1 MGRRKTPGCRVA
13 VLRAK
18 DAVHLARAPGK
29 RYSDHVHARSP
40 LPSSLRSPVTD
51 AERLHLRERPTGLAI
66 IRQRWQALGFLH
78 WAVEPESLA
87 SRIPP
92 GLELDTWEGRAYVG
106 IVPFTIRGTRT
117 LFLPHLPGVTSF
129 HELNLRTYVHRQG
142 RDPGVL
148 FFSLDAASRAA
159 VWAARASFKLPY
171 HAAEIA
177 MSRSGDGVTFTSRRR
192 GPGPRAFFSCRYW
205 PTAAAGPAAPGTLE
219 FFLAERYLLYS
230 WDGCTLRRGRVWHT
244 PYPLATAR
252 AEDLTEEL
260 SAAAQLTLPAYDE
273 PLVHYASEVDAHIY
287 APSVVALASLP
298 AAEVP
303 GATR

>member
-1 MGRRKTPGCRVA
+1 VTDDER
-13 VLRAK
+13 LRA
-18 DAVHLARAPGK
+18 RQ
-29 RYSDHVHARSP
+29 
-40 LPSSLRSPVTD
+40 
-51 AERLHLRERPTGLAI
+51 RPTAITI

-78 WAVEPESLA
+78 WAVDPATLA

-92 GLELDTWEGRAYVG
+92 GLELDTWDGQAYVG
-106 IVPFTIRGTRT
+106 IVPFTIRGSRT
-117 LFLPHLPGVTSF
+117 FFLPHLPGVTSF

-148 FFSLDAASRAA
+148 FFSLDAASRTA

-171 HAAEIA
+171 HAADISME
-177 MSRSGDGVTFTSRRR
+177 RSGDGVTFTSRRR

-230 WDGCTLRRGRVWHT
+230 WDGRTLRKGRVWHT
-244 PYPLATAR
+244 PYPLAMAR

-260 SAAAQLTLPAYDE
+260 SAASQLTLPAYDE

-287 APSVVALASLP
+287 APSVVDPTALLEG
-298 AAEVP
+298 EVP
-303 GATR
+303 DATR